1 MKITVSYI
9 NSLYD
14 SKKTVDL
21 INETSADAIHVDLI
35 DGIYAGTKNFDINH
49 LPEIFKD
56 NRKPIDIHMMV
67 NRPSGYLNDLLKL
80 KPICIYI
87 HPSTEPSAFGL
98 LNELNNYGI
107 KRGLV
112 INPDEEIPSFSHY
125 FPYIDRVLLM
135 SVVPGKGGQKFL
147 DNTKDRLQNLISFKK
162 DNDFEI
168 YVDGGINDETIKEVL
183 NADGVISGSYICMN
197 KDFEN
202 RINNLRNN
210 AIDIK
215 DKK

>member
-21 INETSADAIHVDLI
+21 INETSADAIHVDLM

-125 FPYIDRVLLM
+125 FPYVDRVLLM
-135 SVVPGKGGQKFL
+135 SVTPGKGGQKFL
-147 DNTKDRLQNLISFKK
+147 DNTKDRLKNLISLKK

-183 NADGVISGSYICMN
+183 NADGVISGSFICMN

-202 RINNLRNN
+202 QIMKLKNS
-210 AIDIK
+210 ITQ
-215 DKK
+215 

>member
-112 INPDEEIPSFSHY
+112 INPDEKIPSFSHY
-125 FPYIDRVLLM
+125 FPYVDRVLLM
-135 SVVPGKGGQKFL
+135 SVTPGKGGQKFL

-183 NADGVISGSYICMN
+183 NADGVISGSFICMN

-202 RINNLRNN
+202 QIMKLKNS
-210 AIDIK
+210 ITQ
-215 DKK
+215 

>member
-87 HPSTEPSAFGL
+87 HPSTEPSVFGL

-125 FPYIDRVLLM
+125 FPYVDRVLLM
-135 SVVPGKGGQKFL
+135 SVTPGKGGQKFL
-147 DNTKDRLQNLISFKK
+147 DNTKDRLQELISFKK

-183 NADGVISGSYICMN
+183 NADGVISGSFICMN

-202 RINNLRNN
+202 QIMKLKNS
-210 AIDIK
+210 ITQ
-215 DKK
+215 

>member
-135 SVVPGKGGQKFL
+135 SVTPGKGGQKFL
-147 DNTKDRLQNLISFKK
+147 DNTKDRLQNLISLKK

-183 NADGVISGSYICMN
+183 NADGIISGSYICMN

-210 AIDIK
+210 AFDIK
-215 DKK
+215 DKI

>member
-112 INPDEEIPSFSHY
+112 INPDEKIPSFSHY
-125 FPYIDRVLLM
+125 FPYVDRVLLM

-183 NADGVISGSYICMN
+183 IADGVISGSFICMN

-202 RINNLRNN
+202 QIMKLKNS
-210 AIDIK
+210 ITQ
-215 DKK
+215 

>member
-112 INPDEEIPSFSHY
+112 INPDEKIPSFSHY
-125 FPYIDRVLLM
+125 FPYVDRVLLM

-147 DNTKDRLQNLISFKK
+147 DNTKDRLQELISFKK

-183 NADGVISGSYICMN
+183 NVDGIISGSFICMN

-202 RINNLRNN
+202 QIMKLKNS
-210 AIDIK
+210 ITQ
-215 DKK
+215 

>member
-21 INETSADAIHVDLI
+21 INETSADAIHIDLI

-125 FPYIDRVLLM
+125 FPYVDRVLLM

-147 DNTKDRLQNLISFKK
+147 DNTKDRLQELISFKK

-202 RINNLRNN
+202 QIMKLKNS
-210 AIDIK
+210 ITQ
-215 DKK
+215 

>member
-125 FPYIDRVLLM
+125 FPYVDRVLLM

-183 NADGVISGSYICMN
+183 NADGVISGSFICMN

-202 RINNLRNN
+202 QIMKLKNS
-210 AIDIK
+210 ITQ
-215 DKK
+215 

>member
-21 INETSADAIHVDLI
+21 INETSADAIHIDLI

-80 KPICIYI
+80 KPICIFI

-125 FPYIDRVLLM
+125 FPYVDRVLLM

-147 DNTKDRLQNLISFKK
+147 DNTKDRLQELISFKK

-183 NADGVISGSYICMN
+183 NADGVISGSFICMN
-197 KDFEN
+197 KDFEKQIMKLKN
-202 RINNLRNN
+202 SITQ
-210 AIDIK
+210 
-215 DKK
+215 

>member
-80 KPICIYI
+80 KPICIFI

-147 DNTKDRLQNLISFKK
+147 DNTKDRLQELISFKK

-183 NADGVISGSYICMN
+183 NADGVISGSFICMN

-202 RINNLRNN
+202 QIMKLKNS
-210 AIDIK
+210 ITQ
-215 DKK
+215 

>member
-9 NSLYD
+9 NSLYNQ
-14 SKKTVDL
+14 KKTVDL
-21 INETSADAIHVDLI
+21 INETSADAIHVDLM

-80 KPICIYI
+80 KPYCIYI

-125 FPYIDRVLLM
+125 FPYVDRVLLM

-147 DNTKDRLQNLISFKK
+147 DSTKERLQELIKYKK
-162 DNDFEI
+162 DNNFEI
-168 YVDGGINDETIKEVL
+168 YIDGGINDETIKEVL
-183 NADGVISGSYICMN
+183 NADGIISGSYICMN

-215 DKK
+215 DKI

>member
-35 DGIYAGTKNFDINH
+35 DGIYAGTKNFD

-125 FPYIDRVLLM
+125 FPYVDRVLLM

-183 NADGVISGSYICMN
+183 IADGVISGSFICMN

-202 RINNLRNN
+202 QIMKLKNS
-210 AIDIK
+210 ITQ
-215 DKK
+215 

>member
-80 KPICIYI
+80 KPICIFI

-147 DNTKDRLQNLISFKK
+147 DNTKDRLQELISFKK

-202 RINNLRNN
+202 QIMKLKNS
-210 AIDIK
+210 ITQ
-215 DKK
+215 

>member
-67 NRPSGYLNDLLKL
+67 NRPSGYLN
-80 KPICIYI
+80 
-87 HPSTEPSAFGL
+87 EPRAFGL

-125 FPYIDRVLLM
+125 FPYVDRVLLM

-147 DNTKDRLQNLISFKK
+147 DNTKDRLQELISFKK

-183 NADGVISGSYICMN
+183 NADGVISGSFICMN
-197 KDFEN
+197 KDFEKQIMKLKN
-202 RINNLRNN
+202 SITQ
-210 AIDIK
+210 
-215 DKK
+215 

>member
-87 HPSTEPSAFGL
+87 HPSTEPSALGL

-125 FPYIDRVLLM
+125 FPYVDRVLLM
-135 SVVPGKGGQKFL
+135 SVTPGKGGQKFL

-183 NADGVISGSYICMN
+183 NADGVISGSFICMN
-197 KDFEN
+197 KDFEKQIMKLKN
-202 RINNLRNN
+202 SITQ
-210 AIDIK
+210 
-215 DKK
+215 